1 MKRPNQKG
9 ASFERKIAKE
19 LSLWWTDGERDD
31 VFWRT
36 SQSGGRAT
44 QRNKSGKATA
54 GSYGDIM
61 AVDPIGQPL
70 LDVFTFELKRGYN
83 RATVQDLL
91 DSKTGGEFMKFIE
104 QVVKDMDLAGSNGAA
119 IIHQRDQRAAMI
131 TILNRHYANKFSESF
146 VAGLGSLTFF
156 VEVGDV
162 LLNGAMMRLDVFL
175 EHAKPWREEA
185 E

>member
-19 LSLWWTDGERDD
+19 LSLWWTEGERDD

-83 RATVQDLL
+83 KATVQDLL
-91 DSKTGGEFMKFIE
+91 DSKTGGEFIKFVE
-104 QVVKDMDLAGSNGAA
+104 QVMKDAELAGTRRAA
-119 IIHQRDQRAAMI
+119 IIHQRDKRAAMI
-131 TILNRHYANKFSESF
+131 TLLSKIDDDVMMMFCTARDRMRLS
-146 VAGLGSLTFF
+146 VT
-156 VEVGDV
+156 VGDV
-162 LLNGAMMRLDVFL
+162 DLIVAAMRLDDFFKHV
-175 EHAKPWREEA
+175 KPWRKEA